1 MFLSSD
7 CLSWLF
13 LLRLTLCKG
22 HEHYCYTNVNDWW
35 GVTPSPST
43 GCSVYA
49 QLSLGPSYQRSTAA
63 FCVQI
68 TSVPLRSLTINS
80 QTCLLLQVLGQML
93 QAAWPS
99 LGCVLPPAGRTACT
113 ARVGAWREVGW
124 VVEWAWAQ
132 FGLQKQTNS
141 KRFCIR
147 KLLWYLWTR
156 GSAEIAILCKK
167 LPLILKSGGRI
178 KAGAVWYSACWS
190 TWIWICDLRTTQF
203 RLDSAVALL
212 GLQEEHNFFIVCENV
227 KDGIKTNQK
236 KKTNQPHRLSSGK
249 QYESK
254 TGILKWLSEKDQV
267 CLRAPCFSVWYL
279 QEILSWGQLR
289 SLLWCHTF

>member
-1 MFLSSD
+1 MSVVVFFPSKCSLHSLKPFSYLNAPLHLTTSLPQVAVDVFRQWDPEQWLSGVSVIAAH
-7 CLSWLF
+7 CRILFFFPWQCSF
-13 LLRLTLCKG
+13 LLIVCLDCFRLGSPCVRA
-22 HEHYCYTNVNDWW
+22 TNIT
-35 GVTPSPST
+35 VTQMLMT
-43 GCSVYA
+43 GGGWPLRLDAVFMPNS
-49 QLSLGPSYQRSTAA
+49 SYQRSTAA

-68 TSVPLRSLTINS
+68 TSVPWRSLTINS

-113 ARVGAWREVGW
+113 ARLGAWREVGW

-212 GLQEEHNFFIVCENV
+212 GVA
-227 KDGIKTNQK
+227 
-236 KKTNQPHRLSSGK
+236 R
-249 QYESK
+249 
-254 TGILKWLSEKDQV
+254 
-267 CLRAPCFSVWYL
+267 RA
-279 QEILSWGQLR
+279 
-289 SLLWCHTF
+289 